1 MVRMKYSGQP
11 SNPTNSGYT
20 DLNIL
25 SPNDPIAKAVNL
37 TLSGASQDFPV
48 VELGKIVGV
57 LRKDDLMD
65 TLSRGDINF
74 LVKDVMRTD
83 LK

>member
-1 MVRMKYSGQP
+1 LK
-11 SNPTNSGYT
+11 T
-20 DLNIL
+20 L
-25 SPNDPIAKAVNL
+25 SPNDPIAKAVNY
-37 TLSGASQDFPV
+37 TLSGSKQDFPV
-48 VELGKIVGV
+48 VELGRRVGV

-65 TLSRGDINF
+65 ALSRGNINF

>member
-1 MVRMKYSGQP
+1 
-11 SNPTNSGYT
+11 
-20 DLNIL
+20 
-25 SPNDPIAKAVNL
+25 
-37 TLSGASQDFPV
+37 
-48 VELGKIVGV
+48 VGV

-65 TLSRGDINF
+65 ALSRGNINF

>member
-1 MVRMKYSGQP
+1 LK
-11 SNPTNSGYT
+11 T
-20 DLNIL
+20 L

-37 TLSGASQDFPV
+37 TLSGSKQDFPV
-48 VELGKIVGV
+48 VELGRIVGV

-65 TLSRGDINF
+65 ALSRGNINF